1 MSNSRAIAAVTAT
14 LRSLIERGFDPA
26 RDPNADPLLQGT
38 AVTMQPP
45 DEARGANPP
54 DRQLNLYLYQ
64 VMPNSSYRNADIP
77 RQLRPGETGQPPLAL
92 NLYYLLTAYA
102 VDDQQPVS
110 HRILGRAMAV
120 LNDHPLLGRR
130 EIETALPNTGLSE
143 QFERVR
149 LSLQPLALEDIFKL
163 WSGFQTHY
171 RLSAAYEATV
181 VLIESTR
188 PRSAPAPVLQRGQD
202 DQGNS
207 SVAGVSLPILKAIRL
222 PRSQSSASLG
232 DELLLIGENLEGLQ
246 SVRFTAVNTRTNGVQ
261 PILLQAPAIQTSDE
275 GIRVTLPNDAAAGEL
290 WSAGFYTVAALVS
303 RGEQTWSSNE
313 LPISLAPRI
322 LNIAPAN
329 TVARDQDGNVTITIT
344 SRPNVRLAR
353 VDDTTMRFDQQVLLL
368 LGNARQIAP
377 EPPPG
382 PPPAPATPPASSD
395 QLQFVFHMDAVEAGQ
410 YLLRLRIDGVDS
422 VPLDPV
428 SETPKFDDAQRL
440 EVT

>member
-14 LRSLIERGFDPA
+14 LRSLIERGFDPS

-64 VMPNSSYRNADIP
+64 VMPNASYRNADIP

-102 VDDQQPVS
+102 IDDQQPVS

-202 DQGNS
+202 DQGNP

-232 DELLLIGENLEGLQ
+232 DELMLIGENLEGLQ

-303 RGEQTWSSNE
+303 RGGQTWSSNE

-322 LNIAPAN
+322 LNIAPGN

-395 QLQFVFHMDAVEAGQ
+395 QLQFVFHMDAVEIGQ

-440 EVT
+440 EVN